1 MTEFGA
7 VLGTKYDNF
16 KERFQ
21 NLQESVLQYVVIKY
35 KKGADLHPFIIKL

>member
-1 MTEFGA
+1 MQEVSE
-7 VLGTKYDNF
+7 VLGTKDENF
-16 KERFQ
+16 KASFQ